1 MLRSITPSK
10 FSPLLFV
17 FAIAITS
24 LTGCVTMKQFEEL
37 QASCEEIDKENSQTV
52 ISTAFETGI
61 GRRWINHLAAR
72 QVKGKNPCAPGL
84 APGWCPKGP
93 LFDNNPKLVWEAA

>member
-1 MLRSITPSK
+1 MQALIWYKNENEFAKCNFQRKKIENDLTD
-10 FSPLLFV
+10 LF
-17 FAIAITS
+17 
-24 LTGCVTMKQFEEL
+24 KEL
-37 QASCEEIDKENSQTV
+37 EKEDSRTV